1 MEIHNHKL
9 VGVDFSPAR
18 WIGDQIAPEIVILH
32 DTASPLTKGNAAGY
46 LRNNDARVSV
56 HFIVER
62 DGTIQQQVPTN
73 RRANHAGQSSYH
85 GRKWCNAFSIG
96 IEIVN
101 PGKMIAEKSGA
112 RAWWG
117 QLFEWDVYELAQT
130 STAEHGSGAWMH
142 YTSAQITAVLQLLEA
157 LFRGIPTLKDITT
170 HWYVAPGR
178 KVDTNPLFPLQ
189 HIRAKV
195 LGRDD
200 PAEAAAD
207 DASAPIDVG
216 RRAVIRA
223 TSGLNMRRWPSFNP
237 NVILT
242 IPNGTEVPVLR
253 EGDFS
258 GRTWLRVLYAGQE
271 GWIVADYAEQ
281 KN

>member
-1 MEIHNHKL
+1 
-9 VGVDFSPAR
+9 
-18 WIGDQIAPEIVILH
+18 
-32 DTASPLTKGNAAGY
+32 
-46 LRNNDARVSV
+46 
-56 HFIVER
+56 
-62 DGTIQQQVPTN
+62 
-73 RRANHAGQSSYH
+73 
-85 GRKWCNAFSIG
+85 
-96 IEIVN
+96 
-101 PGKMIAEKSGA
+101 MIAENSGA

-117 QLFEWDVYELAQT
+117 QLFEWDDYELAET
-130 STAEHGSGAWMH
+130 GTAEHGAGAWMC
-142 YTSAQITAVLQLLEA
+142 YTEEQITSVLQLLEA

-223 TSGLNMRRWPSFNP
+223 ASGLNMRRWPSFNP

-253 EGDFS
+253 EGDFA

-281 KN
+281 KS